1 MDLILGRFADAHL
14 ESLSEADL
22 SRFEALLEEA
32 DHDLYQWIIGTAP
45 APAEFDHALLANL
58 RASAPASSG

>member
-1 MDLILGRFADAHL
+1 MDLILGRFADAQV

-22 SRFEALLEEA
+22 DRFEALLEVA
-32 DHDLYQWIIGTAP
+32 DHDLYQWIIGTTQ

-58 RASAPASSG
+58 RASAPASNG